1 MYCLDNEPML
11 WQEVHFDVH
20 PEQTTY
26 DEMLHMAVDYGA
38 VVKEVDPTAK
48 LHAYVLPDG
57 ITLSPA
63 GGESTKAKRLEST
76 RVLWDPDYMPGAG
89 EVQDPPA
96 LIPRLR

>member
-38 VVKEVDPTAK
+38 VVKEVDPHT
-48 LHAYVLPDG
+48 P
-57 ITLSPA
+57 SC
-63 GGESTKAKRLEST
+63 T
-76 RVLWDPDYMPGAG
+76 RTCCPM
-89 EVQDPPA
+89 E
-96 LIPRLR
+96 